1 MNFLRVNLKPSETLS
16 PKEVNRGMKL
26 VINDG
31 LATEAMTT
39 LTSGAFL
46 VAFALKLG
54 ASNFQIGLLASLP
67 TFTNILQLVSIW
79 LVQKY
84 NNRRAVAVT
93 SNFLARFPLLALG
106 LFPFVFTTGTSIGIL
121 ISLLFFHYFFGSVAG
136 PSWNS
141 WMKDLIPQKQLGNY
155 FSRRSRLTQTLNV
168 TFSVILALSI
178 DYLKVKYPGHDTF
191 IYAIMFLTGGTFGM
205 ISVYFLARTP
215 EPQSVL
221 PKENIFKLLMK
232 PLKDTNFRRLL
243 LFQSFWS
250 FALNLATPFFSVYM
264 MKVLKLPLSSVIFFG
279 ILSQLSSIVFI
290 KMWGR
295 YTDRFSNKTIIH
307 IAAPL
312 YICCILSW
320 SFVGLASTKAMVVLL
335 VALLNIIS
343 GMATAGINLAI
354 GNIGIKLASKDE
366 AIVYF
371 SARSVVVALISFTG
385 PMLGGFLADF
395 FAKRSLSWSFEWNG
409 PQGKT
414 IFPLLNLHGWNFLFI
429 VGGVLAFLSTYLL
442 KKVKEEGEVEKR
454 LAVAE
459 MRVVFRK
466 NVKNRMTKKAFLSL
480 LVSPVVYPLTLKKRI
495 ERKVIMM
502 RRHNKD
508 VGMKT
513 A

>member
-1 MNFLRVNLKPSETLS
+1 
-16 PKEVNRGMKL
+16 
-26 VINDG
+26 
-31 LATEAMTT
+31 
-39 LTSGAFL
+39 
-46 VAFALKLG
+46 
-54 ASNFQIGLLASLP
+54 
-67 TFTNILQLVSIW
+67 
-79 LVQKY
+79 
-84 NNRRAVAVT
+84 
-93 SNFLARFPLLALG
+93 
-106 LFPFVFTTGTSIGIL
+106 
-121 ISLLFFHYFFGSVAG
+121 
-136 PSWNS
+136 
-141 WMKDLIPQKQLGNY
+141 
-155 FSRRSRLTQTLNV
+155 
-168 TFSVILALSI
+168 
-178 DYLKVKYPGHDTF
+178 
-191 IYAIMFLTGGTFGM
+191 
-205 ISVYFLARTP
+205 
-215 EPQSVL
+215 
-221 PKENIFKLLMK
+221 
-232 PLKDTNFRRLL
+232 
-243 LFQSFWS
+243 
-250 FALNLATPFFSVYM
+250 M

-279 ILSQLSSIVFI
+279 IFSQLISIVFI